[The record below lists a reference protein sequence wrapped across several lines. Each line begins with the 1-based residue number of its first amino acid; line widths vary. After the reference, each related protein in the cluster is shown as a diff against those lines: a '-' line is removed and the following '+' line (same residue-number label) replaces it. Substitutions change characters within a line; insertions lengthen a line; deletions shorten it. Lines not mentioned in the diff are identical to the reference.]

1 VAETKTKRPV
11 KAILAAAIIAIA
23 VAAAALYYFYA
34 GAPRAPTQPA
44 QPTAP
49 TAPPS
54 QPTQPAQPQIPA
66 APTPT
71 KPFHKQILYIIVND
85 EGTRINMYKT
95 GVFDIAVVTPSR
107 WPDVNNTPVGNFVL
121 HLVRRPDKPRLTIQ
135 YIGLNPM
142 KEPLNIPEVRQ
153 ALAYAVPYDV
163 ILKQVFGGLYTRLY
177 TIVPRGM
184 LGYTEF
190 GIIKYEYDMSK
201 AQQIISQL
209 KAKGFD
215 PGKYVITIIFNE
227 GNTARQQM
235 ATLLQQSWSQLG
247 FKVVVESYSWPKYL
261 DLVDHFQYQVM
272 LLGWI
277 PDYLDPDNY
286 LMPFVWGGAE
296 FKTLEVNSNIA
307 PGDVGKYLASI
318 NMTVETEKF
327 IVVAGEKGTG
337 AKYTGPAN
345 KPIITVGYEVDWDK
359 TRSNWEDPV
368 SMVTLGAGGLKDVA
382 LSALCKAAQRIVDP
396 TVREAVIQAAV
407 IYFNRQATLIML
419 GQAITGENYGSWV
432 HDMYYPFTTFA
443 RYDLV
448 WEDPNA
454 PVVDTG
460 VAGVK
465 NDPETMVIGDIG
477 WPDTFDPAKSY
488 ESFGWEIFW
497 HIYGRLVTMW
507 KEDTEP
513 IPELAVA
520 WAFSKDLTE
529 LYFVMRGNVVAYDP
543 WNGKTYPITAV
554 DALFSIWRAV
564 RLNLPGGPQWM
575 IDSYIDVNA
584 SSVLTESE
592 LDNIARTSGLVTFYL
607 GKSAEVRSL
616 SELLS
621 FFKYSGPT
629 AGVVKFKLRYP
640 YVPILQIFVTGVG
653 SIIPMQYA
661 LGDKYQAALA
671 DSNNGRNPAAWAKYV
686 GVGEEDA
693 TFKLLSTKPVST
705 GPYYVADY
713 KEDSY
718 ILLKY
723 NPYYWNAT
731 LWQQLYGFKP

>member
-1 VAETKTKRPV
+1 VSENKTAKKARLVLAIVVAFLV
-11 KAILAAAIIAIA
+11 
-23 VAAAALYYFYA
+23 VASLIFYLSTQKQ
-34 GAPRAPTQPA
+34 APTGA
-44 QPTAP
+44 VTTA
-49 TAPPS
+49 
-54 QPTQPAQPQIPA
+54 
-66 APTPT
+66 

-95 GVFDIAVVTPSR
+95 GVFDIAVVTPAR
-107 WPDVNNTPVGNFVL
+107 WPDVNNTKVGSFYL
-121 HLVRRPDKPRLTIQ
+121 HLVRRPDKPQLTIQ

-153 ALAYAVPYDV
+153 ALAYATPYDV

-177 TIVPRGM
+177 TIIPKGM

-190 GIIKYEYDMSK
+190 GINKYEYDMNK
-201 AQQIISQL
+201 AQQIISSL

-215 PGKYVITIIFNE
+215 PSKYVITITYNE
-227 GNTARQQM
+227 GNTARQQI

-247 FKVVVESYSWPKYL
+247 FKVTVESYSWPKYL
-261 DLVDHFQYQVM
+261 DLTDHFEHQVM

-277 PDYLDPDNY
+277 PDYMDPDDY

-296 FKTLEVNSNIA
+296 FKDLEYHANVPPAN
-307 PGDVGKYLASI
+307 VGNYLSSV
-318 NMTVETEKF
+318 NMTIETEKY
-327 IVVAGEKGTG
+327 IVVVGEKGTG
-337 AKYTGPAN
+337 AKYTGPTN
-345 KPIITVGYEVDWDK
+345 KPIITVGYVVDWD
-359 TRSNWEDPV
+359 TTNSNWQNPV
-368 SMVTLGAGGLKDVA
+368 NMVTLGTGGLKDVA
-382 LSALCKAAQRIVDP
+382 LSALCKVAQRILEEN
-396 TVREAVIQAAV
+396 VREAVIQAAV
-407 IYFNRQATLIML
+407 IYFNRQSTLLII
-419 GQAITGENYGSWV
+419 GQQITGENYGSWV
-432 HDMYYPFTTFA
+432 HDMYYPLATFA

-454 PVVDTG
+454 PVADTG
-460 VAGVK
+460 VQ
-465 NDPETMVIGDIG
+465 NIQNNPETMVIGDIG

-497 HIYGRLVTMW
+497 QVYGKLVTTW

-513 IPELAVA
+513 IPELSVA
-520 WAFSKDLTE
+520 WAFSKDLTD
-529 LYFVMRGNVVAYDP
+529 LYFVVRGNVKAYDP
-543 WNGKTYPITAV
+543 WNNKTYPISAV
-554 DALFSIWRAV
+554 DALFSAWRAV

-584 SSVLTESE
+584 SSVLTENE
-592 LDNIARTSGLVTFYL
+592 LDSIAKSQGLVTMYK
-607 GKSAEVRSL
+607 GKSAEIHSL
-616 SELLS
+616 NELLS
-621 FFKYSGPT
+621 FFGYTGPT
-629 AGVVKFKLRYP
+629 SGVVKFKLRAP

-653 SIIPMQYA
+653 SVIPMQYA
-661 LGDKYQAALA
+661 LGNQYQAALA
-671 DSNNGRNPAAWAKYV
+671 DSNNGRNPSAWAKYV
-686 GVGEEDA
+686 GVGENDA

-723 NPYYWNAT
+723 NPYYWNTT

>member
-1 VAETKTKRPV
+1 VQTTKSKGLNKNTLYAV
-11 KAILAAAIIAIA
+11 IIAVILLSVA
-23 VAAAALYYFYA
+23 VIVLLPK
-34 GAPRAPTQPA
+34 G
-44 QPTAP
+44 
-49 TAPPS
+49 
-54 QPTQPAQPQIPA
+54 
-66 APTPT
+66 PTPT
-71 KPFHKQILYIIVND
+71 GPVAQARPFHKQILYVIVND

-95 GVFDIAVVTPSR
+95 GVFDIAVVTPAR
-107 WPDVNNTPVGNFVL
+107 WPDVNNTKVGNFTL
-121 HLVRRPDKPRLTIQ
+121 HLVRRPDKPQLTIQ
-135 YIGLNPM
+135 YVGLNPM

-177 TIVPRGM
+177 TIIPKGM
-184 LGYTEF
+184 PGYTEF
-190 GIIKYEYDMSK
+190 GINKYEYDMNK
-201 AQQIISQL
+201 AQQIMSQL

-215 PGKYVITIIFNE
+215 PSKYVITIIYNE
-227 GNTARQQM
+227 GNTARQQI

-247 FKVVVESYSWPKYL
+247 FKVTVESYSWPKYL

-277 PDYLDPDNY
+277 PDYFDPDDY

-296 FKTLEVNSNIA
+296 FTDLEVNSNVA
-307 PGDVGKYLASI
+307 PGDVGKYLANV

-337 AKYTGPAN
+337 AKYTGPTN
-345 KPIITVGYEVDWDK
+345 KPIITIGYVVDWD
-359 TRSNWEDPV
+359 TTNNNWANPV
-368 SMVTLGAGGLKDVA
+368 NMVTLGTGGLKDVA

-396 TVREAVIQAAV
+396 TIREAVLQAAT
-407 IYFNRQATLIML
+407 IYFNKQATLLMI
-419 GQAITGENYGSWV
+419 GQQITGENYGSWV
-432 HDMYYPFTTFA
+432 HDMYYPVATFA

-454 PVVDTG
+454 PVADTG

-465 NDPETMVIGDIG
+465 NSPETMVIGDIG

-497 HIYGRLVTMW
+497 HTYGKLVTMW

-513 IPELAVA
+513 IPELSVA

-529 LYFVMRGNVVAYDP
+529 LYFVMRGNVKAYDP
-543 WNGKTYPITAV
+543 WNNKTYPITAV
-554 DALFSIWRAV
+554 DALFSVWRAV

-584 SSVLTESE
+584 SSVMTESE
-592 LDNIARTSGLVTFYL
+592 LDNLAKTNGLVTFYM
-607 GKSAEVRSL
+607 GKSAEVHSL
-616 SELLS
+616 NELLS

-629 AGVVKFKLRYP
+629 AGVVKFKLRFP

-661 LGDKYQAALA
+661 LGNNYQAALA

-686 GVGEEDA
+686 GVGEDDP

>member
-1 VAETKTKRPV
+1 MAEAKTKKITKV
-11 KAILAAAIIAIA
+11 TLAAAMIIIAVVA
-23 VAAAALYYFYA
+23 VALYFFYA
-34 GAPRAPTQPA
+34 GAPQAPTQPA
-44 QPTAP
+44 QPA
-49 TAPPS
+49 
-54 QPTQPAQPQIPA
+54 QPTTPPPQPAQPEQPQVPA
-66 APTPT
+66 APAPT

-95 GVFDIAVVTPSR
+95 GVFDIATVTPAR
-107 WPDVNNTPVGNFVL
+107 WVDVNNTPVGKFHL

-177 TIVPRGM
+177 TIVPKGM
-184 LGYTEF
+184 PGYTEF
-190 GIIKYEYDMSK
+190 GINKYEYDMAK
-201 AQQIISQL
+201 AQQIINEL

-215 PGKYVITIIFNE
+215 PSKYVITIIFNE
-227 GNTARQQM
+227 GNTARQQI

-247 FKVVVESYSWPKYL
+247 FKVTVESYSWPKYL
-261 DLVDHFQYQVM
+261 ELVDHFQYQVM

-286 LMPFVWGGAE
+286 LMPFVWGGGE
-296 FKTLEVNSNIA
+296 FTELEYHYNVPA
-307 PGDVGKYLASI
+307 ADVEKHLSSI
-318 NMTVETEKF
+318 GLVVETEKF
-327 IVVAGEKGTG
+327 IVVAGEKGSG
-337 AKYTGPAN
+337 AKYTGPTN
-345 KPIITVGYEVDWDK
+345 KPIIVVSYVVDWDA
-359 TRSNWEDPV
+359 TNANWEDPV
-368 SMVTLGAGGLKDVA
+368 SMVTLGAGGLKDIP
-382 LSALCKAAQRIVDP
+382 LSALCKIAQRIIEP
-396 TVREAVIQAAV
+396 EAREAVIQAAV
-407 IYFNRQATLIML
+407 IYFNKQATLLMM
-419 GQAITGENYGSWV
+419 GQLVTGENYGSWV
-432 HDMYYPFTTFA
+432 YGMYYPLTTFA

-448 WEDPNA
+448 WEDNDA

-460 VAGVK
+460 VLDIR
-465 NDPETMVIGDIG
+465 NNPETMAIGTIG

-497 HIYGRLVTMW
+497 HIYGRLVTLW
-507 KEDTEP
+507 REETEP
-513 IPELAVA
+513 SPELAVA
-520 WAFSKDLTE
+520 WAFSKDMTE

-543 WNGKTYPITAV
+543 WNQKTYPITAV

-575 IDSYIDVNA
+575 IDEFIDVNA

-592 LDNIARTSGLVTFYL
+592 LDSIARSQGLVTSFK

-621 FFKYSGPT
+621 FFGYSGPT
-629 AGVVKFKLRYP
+629 AGVVKFKLRFP
-640 YVPILQIFVTGVG
+640 YVPILQIFVTGVC

-661 LGDKYQAALA
+661 LGDQYQAALT

-731 LWQQLYGFKP
+731 LWQELYGFKP